1 MCARKQNYDNYFI
14 MCARKQHYDGND
26 NYFIMCARKHNY
38 VCRLLVYN
46 VYR

>member
-26 NYFIMCARKHNY
+26 NYFIMCARKQNY

>member
-1 MCARKQNYDNYFI
+1 MCARKQNYDNNFI

-26 NYFIMCARKHNY
+26 NYFIMCARKQNY